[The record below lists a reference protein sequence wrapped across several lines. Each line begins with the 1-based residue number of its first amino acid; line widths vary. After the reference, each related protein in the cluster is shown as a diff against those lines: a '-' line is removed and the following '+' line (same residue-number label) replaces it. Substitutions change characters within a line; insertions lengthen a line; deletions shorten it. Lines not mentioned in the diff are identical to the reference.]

1 MIPMSHS
8 CVTNADAKDQE
19 RKEPIGALIVSQNT
33 KQGYNSGDGRQMTTM
48 SLLWIGEKNG

>member
-48 SLLWIGEKNG
+48 SLLWIGE